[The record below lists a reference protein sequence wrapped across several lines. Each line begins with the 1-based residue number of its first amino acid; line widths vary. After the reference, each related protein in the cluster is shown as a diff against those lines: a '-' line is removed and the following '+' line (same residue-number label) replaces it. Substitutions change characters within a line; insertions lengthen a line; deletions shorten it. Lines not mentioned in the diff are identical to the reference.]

1 MIKLVDILK
10 EILQE
15 GNNPFGKIAYH
26 GSPKLFDFNSLDITR
41 VSLAKGVTGEF
52 IEETASE
59 LSGVGLYIT
68 LDLWMNN
75 PPEWYKQVINPVFD
89 EGTKGSQSA
98 QKYAGNVLPT
108 YIYQVEL
115 ADDINLEGYYYK
127 DMDGRNLSKNQMD
140 ILLKE
145 GIDGLYDGNVEAVI
159 INKSK
164 INSFKLVYK
173 AEDYMTQI
181 FQIDMTNINAWSD
194 VSPHNYKIINQAI
207 DQSTWVC
214 FKKNE
219 LESYIKQILGN
230 TYNEIYTYKGI
241 KLYSNAPKEAMDFP
255 KRYNIKD
262 YKFISVSESLINNW
276 VKA

>member
-145 GIDGLYDGNVEAVI
+145 GIDGLYDGN
-159 INKSK
+159 
-164 INSFKLVYK
+164 F
-173 AEDYMTQI
+173 
-181 FQIDMTNINAWSD
+181 
-194 VSPHNYKIINQAI
+194 
-207 DQSTWVC
+207 
-214 FKKNE
+214 
-219 LESYIKQILGN
+219 
-230 TYNEIYTYKGI
+230 
-241 KLYSNAPKEAMDFP
+241 
-255 KRYNIKD
+255 
-262 YKFISVSESLINNW
+262 INN
-276 VKA
+276 KGYMFI